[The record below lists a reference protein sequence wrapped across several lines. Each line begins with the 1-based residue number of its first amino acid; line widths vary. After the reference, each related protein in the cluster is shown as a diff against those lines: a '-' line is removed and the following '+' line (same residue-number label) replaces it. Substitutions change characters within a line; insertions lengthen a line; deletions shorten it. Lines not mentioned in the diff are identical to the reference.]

1 MKIAI
6 CYPPIESGKGRPLL
20 SQNRQ
25 FQWFSSSLAAYSIY
39 PVVMAQAATLLSQNG
54 HQVAWLDGITKR
66 WTKDRFFQ
74 ELTSFEPDLVVMETK
89 TPVVKLHWDIIKK
102 LKIENCKLKIVLV
115 GDHVSALPKESL
127 ENCPVDYVLTGGD
140 YDFSLLNLTCHLGKK
155 TKLAGGVWHHNKL
168 KAQGSKFKAEIKNTG
183 KPKLN
188 HNLNKLPLIDRE
200 LTCWQ
205 DYAYKNSNFYRA
217 PGAYT
222 MFARDCWWG
231 KCSFCSWAHNLY
243 PAQTYRVV
251 SPQKAFQE
259 VKYLVDHYQVKEIM
273 DDSGTFPKKAWLREF
288 AGLLIKSGLNKKVK
302 INCNLRFNSDLT
314 KGDYQLMFRAGF
326 RFLLF
331 GLESANQV
339 SLDKI
344 NKNLKIDQVE
354 RALTWAS
361 QAGLMPHVTVMV
373 GYPWEDEADIKRT
386 IAFVKGLFQK
396 GLIFTMQATLVIP
409 YPGTPLFTEAKKK
422 GWLKTQKWADYDMRK
437 AVLRTKVTEKKL
449 KAYIQSLY
457 ASFVTPAFVFRTL
470 KSIRR
475 IDDIKYVS
483 FQGLKLIAKKL
494 DFRKEV

>member
-25 FQWFSSSLAAYSIY
+25 FQWFSASLAAYSIY
-39 PVVMAQAATLLSQNG
+39 PVVMASAATLLSQNG

-89 TPVVKLHWDIIKK
+89 TPVVKYHWQIIRQ
-102 LKIENCKLKIVLV
+102 LKVKNSKLKIVLA

-140 YDFSLLNLTCHLGKK
+140 YDFSLLSLVNHLEKK
-155 TKLAGGVWHHNKL
+155 TKLAGGIWYEEK
-168 KAQGSKFKAEIKNTG
+168 SKVKSQKSKVGIKNTG
-183 KPKLN
+183 KFVLN
-188 HNLNKLPLIDRE
+188 HNLDGLPMIDRE

-231 KCSFCSWAHNLY
+231 KCSFCSRAHNLY
-243 PAQTYRVV
+243 LPQTYRVV

-259 VKYLVDHYQVKEIM
+259 VKHLVDHYQVKEIM
-273 DDSGTFPKKAWLREF
+273 DDSGTFPQRIWLREF

-314 KGDYQLMFRAGF
+314 KEDYRLMFRAGF

-331 GLESANQV
+331 GLESVNQV

-344 NKNLKIDQVE
+344 NKNLKVDQVE
-354 RALTWAS
+354 KVLAWAT

-373 GYPWEDEADIKRT
+373 GYPWEDEADIKHT

-409 YPGTPLFTEAKKK
+409 YPGTPLFAEAKKK

-437 AVLRTKVTEKKL
+437 AVLRTKVAEKKL
-449 KAYIQSLY
+449 KGDIQLLY
-457 ASFVTPAFVFRTL
+457 ASFVTPRFVFRTL
-470 KSIRR
+470 KSIRG
-475 IDDIKYVS
+475 IDDIRYIA
-483 FQGLKLIAKKL
+483 FQGLKFIAKKL
-494 DFRKEV
+494 DFKK